1 MIYLDFLSKTNNKL
15 LNEFYELT
23 DGNIVLGG
31 SCVLKLNNIID
42 RKVGNLNLILHKSH
56 IAYFADIVNKY
67 HPSFISNQ
75 TYGLINKTYWVR
87 KYGVNAAL
95 FLCDDLP
102 FDVFLFNGNRLK
114 VATIDDVKYNK
125 EELIKNGDS
134 NSLKHFKDVQLID
147 NFNGIKYD
155 KSII

>member
-15 LNEFYELT
+15 LNEFYNLT
-23 DGNIVLGG
+23 DGKIVLGG
-31 SCVLKLNNIID
+31 SAVLKLNNIIN
-42 RKVGNLNLILHKSH
+42 RKVGNLNLILHKSD
-56 IAYFADIVNKY
+56 IAYFTDISSQY

-75 TYGLINKTYWVR
+75 NYGLVNKTYWVN

-102 FDVFLFNGNRLK
+102 FDVFSFNGISLR

-134 NSLKHFKDVQLID
+134 NSLKHFKDVELIN
-147 NFNGIKYD
+147 NFNGITYR